1 MYGLYY
7 FSFLVCVI
15 ISKIIKVLHS
25 CEFSHFPKHYICLI
39 RYIATVDGLVHKR
52 HLTAISE
59 GTTIEGV
66 HCVPDSVELLPRM
79 PDTQRSR
86 LRIVVNISI
95 FDLLYQLCHPT
106 LVVNF

>member
-1 MYGLYY
+1 MHGSYY
-7 FSFLVCVI
+7 FSFLVRDI
-15 ISKIIKVLHS
+15 ISKINKVLYS
-25 CEFSHFPKHYICLI
+25 CEFSHFLKHYVCLI
-39 RYIATVDGLVHKR
+39 RYIATVNGLVHKR

-95 FDLLYQLCHPT
+95 FDLLYQLCYPT